1 MQQAE
6 SRTSSAVIRVLVVE
20 DHTVVR
26 QALCM
31 LLADARYG
39 LEVVGE
45 AGDGVEA
52 VALAQTLRPDVIV
65 MDLFMPRMGGVAA
78 TQAILRQNPGA
89 RVLVLTSDEDDT
101 DAVAAIQ
108 AGALG
113 FVSKRASVDELVR
126 TLHSVAL
133 DHLVVPRAL
142 AARLA
147 AATPETSTQ
156 PALST
161 LTARELEVL
170 ACLARG
176 LGNRAIARTLEIST
190 ATVRTHISH
199 LLPKLGA
206 ANRTQAAVRAR
217 GLDVPGNRQGE
228 KDNRWSDKDL

>member
-1 MQQAE
+1 MQQDE
-6 SRTSSAVIRVLVVE
+6 SRTGSAVIRVLVVE

-26 QALCM
+26 QAVCM
-31 LLADARYG
+31 LLADPRYG
-39 LEVVGE
+39 IEVVGE
-45 AGDGVEA
+45 AGDGIEA

-65 MDLFMPRMGGVAA
+65 MDLLMPRLGGVAA

-89 RVLVLTSDEDDT
+89 RVLVLTSDENEA
-101 DAVAAIQ
+101 DALAAIR

-113 FVSKRASVDELVR
+113 FVSKRASVDDLVH
-126 TLHSVAL
+126 TIASVAL
-133 DHLVVPRAL
+133 DQMVVPRAL

-147 AATPETSTQ
+147 MSAPEASAQ
-156 PALST
+156 PAIST

-176 LGNRAIARTLEIST
+176 LSNRAIAQTLEIST

-206 ANRTQAAVRAR
+206 ANRTQAAIRAR
-217 GLDVPGNRQGE
+217 GLDVPGNRHGG
-228 KDNRWSDKDL
+228 KDYK